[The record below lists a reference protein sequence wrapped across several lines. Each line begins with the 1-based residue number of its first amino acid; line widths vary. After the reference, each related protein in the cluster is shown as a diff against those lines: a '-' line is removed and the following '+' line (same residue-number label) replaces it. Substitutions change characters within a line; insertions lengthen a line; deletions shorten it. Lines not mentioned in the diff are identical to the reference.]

1 MPLLFY
7 PSFQTLELA
16 DRIFEEIADR
26 TPGFVGR
33 MGASWYWRLAGGILV
48 TFRLDYVVTA
58 ERWDIIRAEATTPRV
73 GLFSSAD
80 FPFLRYSTSLTSPA
94 YIHDL
99 QGQAE
104 WANRL
109 YFNMGELI
117 IEAAQWLQML
127 HAAVISPHVAPPA
140 SFPTLDDL
148 DRALIDHT
156 LSYLDGRF
164 NLAKLHET
172 FGERISKKRLS
183 QLAQDWENLGLLT
196 SRPRRVTYA
205 LKALFEADR

>member
-16 DRIFEEIADR
+16 DRLFEEIADR
-26 TPGFVGR
+26 TPGYIGR
-33 MGASWYWRLAGGILV
+33 MGAAWYWRLAGGILV
-48 TFRLDYVVTA
+48 TFKLDYVVTA
-58 ERWDIIRAEATTPRV
+58 ERWDIIRAEATNSRSGV
-73 GLFSSAD
+73 FSSAD

-99 QGQAE
+99 QGKAE

-127 HAAVISPHVAPPA
+127 HASVISPHVAPPA
-140 SFPTLDDL
+140 SFPTLNAL
-148 DRALIDHT
+148 DRELIDHA
-156 LSYLDGRF
+156 LNNLDGRF
-164 NLAKLHET
+164 NVGKLHAA
-172 FGERISKKRLS
+172 FSERISKNRLS
-183 QLAQDWENLGLLT
+183 QTAQDWEALGLLT

-205 LKALFEADR
+205 LKALLEADR